1 MIDCDT
7 STSSDMDGR
16 DVHWADLTD
25 AWQRLL
31 LLRVRWRQVRLES
44 LTWLDLIFLHYNV
57 SSCQVTSGQ
66 TWVSYLTWSYLLT
79 LQCVFVSGDVRSD
92 SSLLLDLI
100 LSSYITT
107 CLRVRW
113 RQVRL
118 ESLTWLDLIFLH
130 YNLCWMLAQS
140 TVGLEKEAQYQHNCF
155 SATLLS
161 TFIMVCTVQWYE
173 QFLQVVRLYQAL
185 ILLGLALYLP
195 TDSVSS
201 IFMVLYI

>member
-1 MIDCDT
+1 MLILFKWWVKRIAWCDDRLWYVDFLRHGRQRRSLSRSHRCLTTTT
-7 STSSDMDGR
+7 ST
-16 DVHWADLTD
+16 
-25 AWQRLL
+25 
-31 LLRVRWRQVRLES
+31 
-44 LTWLDLIFLHYNV
+44 
-57 SSCQVTSGQ
+57 SCQVTSGQ
-66 TWVSYLTWSYLLT
+66 TRVSYLTWSYLLT

-195 TDSVSS
+195 RDSVSS